1 MNSTVLKIL
10 KTIISVS
17 AAFVGFTFIV
27 IIAFYFYLS
36 DGVEFDLNKS
46 NQTLSSLTNRFE
58 IDFSNNSTIYFKA
71 REENIDTY
79 ITLENAIIKRSGN
92 ILVNAENIT
101 VNTSLNFTKTLQFVY
116 EIILNN
122 NTDLNLINPVSIK
135 LKNPT
140 LDLASVE
147 NQVTE
152 INESDRY
159 FPVTIKAEN
168 GNLIDGNIEIGQ
180 FDFFLNVNQYSQN
193 SSLEKYKFRL
203 KSSQNFPVSYIAQ
216 FFQDVESIGDKKETI
231 SFDLTLEDEY
241 ANNDDMSQKLNG
253 IFQIRNTT
261 MRLKTFP
268 VQLKP
273 EPIRRLNLDLNIND
287 NIGQANIVG
296 TLYNPKKSL
305 GLQTEPNLQIGGTLN
320 FEEILKPELNLIV
333 NGYDIY
339 FAKLE
344 NLNLNGV
351 TDLTVSIIGK
361 NVLDLK
367 GSLKIKKSNGFLV
380 PLADTEF
387 ETKHRIR
394 NIDEKKC
401 CLLYTS
407 PSPRD

>member
-10 KTIISVS
+10 KTIASVS
-17 AAFVGFTFIV
+17 VAFISFTIIV

-36 DGVEFDLNKS
+36 DGVEFNLNKS

-58 IDFSNNSTIYFKA
+58 LDFSKNSSIYFKA

-79 ITLENAIIKRSGN
+79 ITLENAIIKRSGK
-92 ILVNAENIT
+92 ILINSENIT
-101 VNTSLNFTKTLQFVY
+101 LNTTLDFSKTLQFAL

-135 LKNPT
+135 LKNPI
-140 LDLASVE
+140 LDLASIE
-147 NQVTE
+147 NQDTE
-152 INESDRY
+152 INKSERY
-159 FPVTIKAEN
+159 FPVTIKAED
-168 GNLIDGNIEIGQ
+168 GNLIDGDIEIGK
-180 FDFFLNVNQYSQN
+180 FDFFLNINQYSDN

-203 KSSQNFPVSYIAQ
+203 KSSQNFPVSYITQ
-216 FFQDVESIGDKKETI
+216 FFQDVESIGDKKETV

-241 ANNDDMSQKLNG
+241 ASNDDISQKLNG
-253 IFQIRNTT
+253 VIQIRNTT

-287 NIGQANIVG
+287 NIGQANLVG

-320 FEEILKPELNLIV
+320 FEEIQKPELNLIV

-361 NVLDLK
+361 NVLDLQ

-394 NIDEKKC
+394 NIDEEK
-401 CLLYTS
+401 
-407 PSPRD
+407 

>member
-1 MNSTVLKIL
+1 MNSTLSKIL
-10 KTIISVS
+10 KTIASVS
-17 AAFVGFTFIV
+17 VAFISFTIIV

-36 DGVEFDLNKS
+36 DGVEFNLNKS
-46 NQTLSSLTNRFE
+46 NKTLSSLTNRFE
-58 IDFSNNSTIYFKA
+58 IDFSNNSSIYFIA
-71 REENIDTY
+71 RNENIDTY
-79 ITLENAIIKRSGN
+79 ITLENVIIKRSGK
-92 ILVNAENIT
+92 ILINSENLT
-101 VNTSLNFTKTLQFVY
+101 LNTTLDFTKTLQFVF

-140 LDLASVE
+140 YDLASIK
-147 NQVTE
+147 NYDAKINKTE
-152 INESDRY
+152 RY

-168 GNLIDGNIEIGQ
+168 GNLMDGDIEIGQ
-180 FDFFLNVNQYSQN
+180 FDFFLNINQYSEN

-203 KSSQNFPVSYIAQ
+203 KSSKNFPVSYISQ
-216 FFQDVESIGDKKETI
+216 FFQHVESIGDKKETI
-231 SFDLTLEDEY
+231 SFDITLEDEY
-241 ANNDDMSQKLNG
+241 ASNDDISQKLNG
-253 IFQIRNTT
+253 VIQIRNTT

-268 VQLKP
+268 VELKP
-273 EPIRRLNLDLNIND
+273 EPIRRLNLDLNIKD
-287 NIGQANIVG
+287 NIGQTNLIG

-320 FEEILKPELNLIV
+320 FEEIMKPELNLIV
-333 NGYDIY
+333 NGYDLY

-361 NVLDLK
+361 NVLDLQ

-387 ETKHRIR
+387 ETKHTIR
-394 NIDEKKC
+394 NFDEEK
-401 CLLYTS
+401 
-407 PSPRD
+407 

>member
-10 KTIISVS
+10 KTIISVTT
-17 AAFVGFTFIV
+17 AFVGFTFIV

-92 ILVNAENIT
+92 ILINAENIT
-101 VNTSLNFTKTLQFVY
+101 VNTTLNFTKTLQFVY

-140 LDLASVE
+140 FDLASVE
-147 NQVTE
+147 NQDTE
-152 INESDRY
+152 INKSERY

-168 GNLIDGNIEIGQ
+168 GNLIDGNVEIGQ

-193 SSLEKYKFRL
+193 SSLEKYKIRL

-231 SFDLTLEDEY
+231 SFDITLEDEY
-241 ANNDDMSQKLNG
+241 ANNDDFSQKLNG
-253 IFQIRNTT
+253 VFQIRNTT

-287 NIGQANIVG
+287 NIGQANLVG

-361 NVLDLK
+361 NVLDLQ

-380 PLADTEF
+380 PLSDTEF

-394 NIDEKKC
+394 NIDEKK
-401 CLLYTS
+401 
-407 PSPRD
+407 

>member
-10 KTIISVS
+10 KTIASVS
-17 AAFVGFTFIV
+17 VAFISFTIIV

-36 DGVEFDLNKS
+36 DGVEFNLNKS

-58 IDFSNNSTIYFKA
+58 LDFSKNSSIYFKA

-79 ITLENAIIKRSGN
+79 ITLENAIIKRSGK
-92 ILVNAENIT
+92 ILINSENIT
-101 VNTSLNFTKTLQFVY
+101 LNTTLDFSKTLQFVF

-135 LKNPT
+135 LKNPI
-140 LDLASVE
+140 LDLASIE
-147 NQVTE
+147 NQDTE
-152 INESDRY
+152 INKSERY
-159 FPVTIKAEN
+159 FPVTIKAED
-168 GNLIDGNIEIGQ
+168 GNLIDGDIEIGQ
-180 FDFFLNVNQYSQN
+180 FDFILNINQYSDN

-216 FFQDVESIGDKKETI
+216 FFEDVESIGDKKESI

-241 ANNDDMSQKLNG
+241 ASNDDISQKLNG
-253 IFQIRNTT
+253 VIQIRNTT

-287 NIGQANIVG
+287 NIGQANLVG

-320 FEEILKPELNLIV
+320 FEEIQKPELNLIV

-361 NVLDLK
+361 NVLDLQ

-394 NIDEKKC
+394 NIDEEK
-401 CLLYTS
+401 
-407 PSPRD
+407 

>member
-10 KTIISVS
+10 KTIASVS
-17 AAFVGFTFIV
+17 VAFISFTIIV

-36 DGVEFDLNKS
+36 DGVEFNLNKS
-46 NQTLSSLTNRFE
+46 NQTLSRLTNRFE
-58 IDFSNNSTIYFKA
+58 LDFSKNSSIYFKA

-79 ITLENAIIKRSGN
+79 ITLENAIIKRSGK
-92 ILVNAENIT
+92 ILINSENIT
-101 VNTSLNFTKTLQFVY
+101 LNTTLDFSKTLQFVF

-135 LKNPT
+135 LKNPI
-140 LDLASVE
+140 LDLASIE
-147 NQVTE
+147 NQDIE
-152 INESDRY
+152 INKSERY
-159 FPVTIKAEN
+159 FPVTIKAED
-168 GNLIDGNIEIGQ
+168 GNLIDGDIEIGQ
-180 FDFFLNVNQYSQN
+180 FDFILNINQYSDN

-216 FFQDVESIGDKKETI
+216 FFEDVESIGDKKESI

-241 ANNDDMSQKLNG
+241 ASNDDISQKLNG
-253 IFQIRNTT
+253 VIQIRNTT

-287 NIGQANIVG
+287 NIGQANLVG

-320 FEEILKPELNLIV
+320 FEEIQKPELNLIV

-361 NVLDLK
+361 NVLDLQ

-394 NIDEKKC
+394 NIDEEK
-401 CLLYTS
+401 
-407 PSPRD
+407 

>member
-10 KTIISVS
+10 KTIASVS
-17 AAFVGFTFIV
+17 VAFISFTIIV

-36 DGVEFDLNKS
+36 DGVEFNLNKS

-58 IDFSNNSTIYFKA
+58 LDFSKSSSIYFKA

-79 ITLENAIIKRSGN
+79 ITLENAIIKRSGK
-92 ILVNAENIT
+92 ILINSENIT
-101 VNTSLNFTKTLQFVY
+101 LNTTLDFTKTLQFVF

-140 LDLASVE
+140 LDLASIE
-147 NQVTE
+147 NQDAE
-152 INESDRY
+152 INKSERY

-168 GNLIDGNIEIGQ
+168 GNLIDGDIEIGQ
-180 FDFFLNVNQYSQN
+180 FDFFLNINQYSEN

-216 FFQDVESIGDKKETI
+216 FFEDVESIGDKKESI

-241 ANNDDMSQKLNG
+241 ANNDDISQKLNG
-253 IFQIRNTT
+253 VIQIRNTT

-287 NIGQANIVG
+287 NVGQANLVG

-361 NVLDLK
+361 NVLDLQ

-394 NIDEKKC
+394 NIDEEK
-401 CLLYTS
+401 
-407 PSPRD
+407 

>member
-10 KTIISVS
+10 KTIISVT

-46 NQTLSSLTNRFE
+46 NQTLNSLTNRFE

-71 REENIDTY
+71 REENVDTY
-79 ITLENAIIKRSGN
+79 ITLKNAIIKRSGN
-92 ILVNAENIT
+92 ILINAENIT
-101 VNTSLNFTKTLQFVY
+101 VNTTLNFTKTLQFVY

-168 GNLIDGNIEIGQ
+168 GNLIDGNVEIGQ

-231 SFDLTLEDEY
+231 SFDITLEDEY

-287 NIGQANIVG
+287 NIGQANLVG

-361 NVLDLK
+361 NVLDLQ

-394 NIDEKKC
+394 NIDEEK
-401 CLLYTS
+401 
-407 PSPRD
+407 

>member
-10 KTIISVS
+10 KTIISVTT
-17 AAFVGFTFIV
+17 AFVGFTFIV

-92 ILVNAENIT
+92 ILINAENIT
-101 VNTSLNFTKTLQFVY
+101 VNTTLNFTKTLQFVY

-140 LDLASVE
+140 FDLASVE
-147 NQVTE
+147 NQDTE
-152 INESDRY
+152 INKSERY

-168 GNLIDGNIEIGQ
+168 GNLIDGNVEIGQ

-193 SSLEKYKFRL
+193 SSLEKYKIRL

-231 SFDLTLEDEY
+231 SFDITLEDEY
-241 ANNDDMSQKLNG
+241 ANNDDISQKLNG
-253 IFQIRNTT
+253 VFQIRNTT

-287 NIGQANIVG
+287 NIGQANLVG

-361 NVLDLK
+361 NVLDLQ

-380 PLADTEF
+380 PLSDTEF

-394 NIDEKKC
+394 NIDEKK
-401 CLLYTS
+401 
-407 PSPRD
+407 

>member
-1 MNSTVLKIL
+1 M
-10 KTIISVS
+10 SVT

-46 NQTLSSLTNRFE
+46 NQTLNSLTNRFE

-92 ILVNAENIT
+92 ILINAENIT

-168 GNLIDGNIEIGQ
+168 GNLIDGNVEIGH

-231 SFDLTLEDEY
+231 SFDITLEDEY

-287 NIGQANIVG
+287 NIGQANLVG

-361 NVLDLK
+361 NVLDLQ

-394 NIDEKKC
+394 NIDEEK
-401 CLLYTS
+401 
-407 PSPRD
+407 

>member
-10 KTIISVS
+10 KTIASVS
-17 AAFVGFTFIV
+17 VAFISFTIIV

-36 DGVEFDLNKS
+36 DGVEFNLNKS

-58 IDFSNNSTIYFKA
+58 LDFSKNSSIYFKA

-79 ITLENAIIKRSGN
+79 ITLENAIIKRSGK
-92 ILVNAENIT
+92 ILINSENIT
-101 VNTSLNFTKTLQFVY
+101 LNTALDFSKTLQFVF

-135 LKNPT
+135 LKNPI
-140 LDLASVE
+140 LDLASIE
-147 NQVTE
+147 NQDTE
-152 INESDRY
+152 INKSERY
-159 FPVTIKAEN
+159 FPVTIKAED
-168 GNLIDGNIEIGQ
+168 GNLIDGDIEIGQ
-180 FDFFLNVNQYSQN
+180 FDFFLNINQYSDN

-216 FFQDVESIGDKKETI
+216 FFQDVESIGDKKETV

-241 ANNDDMSQKLNG
+241 ASNDDISQKLNG
-253 IFQIRNTT
+253 VIQIRNTT

-287 NIGQANIVG
+287 NIGQANLVG

-320 FEEILKPELNLIV
+320 FEEIQKPELNLIV

-361 NVLDLK
+361 NVLDLQ

-394 NIDEKKC
+394 NIDEEK
-401 CLLYTS
+401 
-407 PSPRD
+407 

>member
-10 KTIISVS
+10 KTIASVS
-17 AAFVGFTFIV
+17 VAFISFTIIV

-36 DGVEFDLNKS
+36 DGVEFNLNKS

-58 IDFSNNSTIYFKA
+58 LDFSKNSSIYFKA

-79 ITLENAIIKRSGN
+79 ITLENAIIKRSGK
-92 ILVNAENIT
+92 ILINSENIT
-101 VNTSLNFTKTLQFVY
+101 LNTTLDFSKTLQFVF

-135 LKNPT
+135 LKNPI
-140 LDLASVE
+140 LDLASIE
-147 NQVTE
+147 NQDTE
-152 INESDRY
+152 INKSERY
-159 FPVTIKAEN
+159 FPVTIKAED
-168 GNLIDGNIEIGQ
+168 GNLIDGDIEIGQ
-180 FDFFLNVNQYSQN
+180 FDFFLNINHYSDN

-216 FFQDVESIGDKKETI
+216 FFEDVESIGDKKESI

-241 ANNDDMSQKLNG
+241 ASNDDISQKLNG
-253 IFQIRNTT
+253 VIQIRNTT

-287 NIGQANIVG
+287 NIGQANLVG

-320 FEEILKPELNLIV
+320 FEEIQKPELNLIV

-361 NVLDLK
+361 NVLDLQ

-394 NIDEKKC
+394 NIDEEK
-401 CLLYTS
+401 
-407 PSPRD
+407 

>member
-10 KTIISVS
+10 KTIISVTT
-17 AAFVGFTFIV
+17 AFVGFTFIV

-92 ILVNAENIT
+92 ILINAENIT
-101 VNTSLNFTKTLQFVY
+101 VNTTLNFTKTLQFVY

-140 LDLASVE
+140 FDLASVE
-147 NQVTE
+147 NQDTE
-152 INESDRY
+152 INKSERY

-168 GNLIDGNIEIGQ
+168 GNLIDGNVEIGQ

-193 SSLEKYKFRL
+193 SSLEKYKIRL

-231 SFDLTLEDEY
+231 SFDITLEDEY
-241 ANNDDMSQKLNG
+241 ANNDDFSQKLNG
-253 IFQIRNTT
+253 VFQIRNTT

-287 NIGQANIVG
+287 NIGQANLVG

-361 NVLDLK
+361 NVLDLQ

-394 NIDEKKC
+394 NIDEKK
-401 CLLYTS
+401 
-407 PSPRD
+407 

>member
-10 KTIISVS
+10 KTIASVS
-17 AAFVGFTFIV
+17 VAFISFTIIV

-36 DGVEFDLNKS
+36 DGVEFNLNKS

-58 IDFSNNSTIYFKA
+58 LDFSKNSSIYFKA

-79 ITLENAIIKRSGN
+79 ITLENAIIKRSGK
-92 ILVNAENIT
+92 ILINSENIT
-101 VNTSLNFTKTLQFVY
+101 LNTTLDFSKTLQFVF

-135 LKNPT
+135 LKNPI
-140 LDLASVE
+140 LDLASIE
-147 NQVTE
+147 NQDTE
-152 INESDRY
+152 INKSEKY

-168 GNLIDGNIEIGQ
+168 GNLIDGDIEIGQ
-180 FDFFLNVNQYSQN
+180 FDFFLNINQYSDN

-216 FFQDVESIGDKKETI
+216 FFQDVESIGDKKETV

-241 ANNDDMSQKLNG
+241 ASNDDISQKLNG
-253 IFQIRNTT
+253 VIQIRNTT

-287 NIGQANIVG
+287 NIGQANLVG

-320 FEEILKPELNLIV
+320 FEEIQKPELNLIV

-361 NVLDLK
+361 NVLDLQ

-394 NIDEKKC
+394 NIDEEK
-401 CLLYTS
+401 
-407 PSPRD
+407 

>member
-10 KTIISVS
+10 KTIASVS
-17 AAFVGFTFIV
+17 VAFISFTIIV

-36 DGVEFDLNKS
+36 DGVEFNLNKS

-58 IDFSNNSTIYFKA
+58 LDFSKNSSIYFKA

-79 ITLENAIIKRSGN
+79 ITLENAIIKRSGK
-92 ILVNAENIT
+92 ILINSENIT
-101 VNTSLNFTKTLQFVY
+101 LNTTLDFSKTLQFVF

-140 LDLASVE
+140 LDLASIGD
-147 NQVTE
+147 QDKE
-152 INESDRY
+152 INKSERY

-168 GNLIDGNIEIGQ
+168 GNLIDGDIEIGQ
-180 FDFFLNVNQYSQN
+180 FGLFLNINQYSEN
-193 SSLEKYKFRL
+193 FTLEKYKFRL

-216 FFQDVESIGDKKETI
+216 FFQDIESIGDKKETI
-231 SFDLTLEDEY
+231 SFDITLEDEF
-241 ANNDDMSQKLNG
+241 ASNDDISQKLNG
-253 IFQIRNTT
+253 VVQIRNTT

-287 NIGQANIVG
+287 NIGQANLIG
-296 TLYNPKKSL
+296 TLFNPKKSL
-305 GLQTEPNLQIGGTLN
+305 SLQTKPNLQIGGTLN
-320 FEEILKPELNLIV
+320 FEEIMKPELNLIV

-361 NVLDLK
+361 NVLDLQ
-367 GSLKIKKSNGFLV
+367 GSLKIKESGGFLV
-380 PLADTEF
+380 PLTDTEF
-387 ETKHRIR
+387 KTKHKIS
-394 NIDEKKC
+394 NKNEQK
-401 CLLYTS
+401 
-407 PSPRD
+407 

>member
-10 KTIISVS
+10 RTIMSVT

-46 NQTLSSLTNRFE
+46 NQTLNSLTNRFE

-92 ILVNAENIT
+92 ILINAENIT
-101 VNTSLNFTKTLQFVY
+101 VNTTLNFTKTLQFVY

-135 LKNPT
+135 LKNPI

-152 INESDRY
+152 INESDKY

-168 GNLIDGNIEIGQ
+168 GNLIDGNVEIGQ

-231 SFDLTLEDEY
+231 SFDITLEDEY
-241 ANNDDMSQKLNG
+241 ANNDDISQKLNG
-253 IFQIRNTT
+253 VFQIRNTT

-287 NIGQANIVG
+287 NIGQANLVG

-361 NVLDLK
+361 NVLDLQ

-394 NIDEKKC
+394 NIDEEK
-401 CLLYTS
+401 
-407 PSPRD
+407 

>member
-1 MNSTVLKIL
+1 MNSIVLKIL
-10 KTIISVS
+10 KTIASVS
-17 AAFVGFTFIV
+17 VAFISFTIIV

-36 DGVEFDLNKS
+36 DGVEFNLNKS

-58 IDFSNNSTIYFKA
+58 IDFNKNSSIYFKA

-79 ITLENAIIKRSGN
+79 ITLENAIIKRSGK
-92 ILVNAENIT
+92 ILINSENIT
-101 VNTSLNFTKTLQFVY
+101 LNTTLDFSKTLQFLF

-135 LKNPT
+135 LKNPI
-140 LDLASVE
+140 LDLASIE
-147 NQVTE
+147 NQDTE
-152 INESDRY
+152 INKSERY

-168 GNLIDGNIEIGQ
+168 GNLIDGDIEIGQ
-180 FDFFLNVNQYSQN
+180 FDFFLNIYQYSEN

-216 FFQDVESIGDKKETI
+216 FFQDIESIGDKKETV

-241 ANNDDMSQKLNG
+241 ASNDDISQKLNG
-253 IFQIRNTT
+253 VIQIRNTT
-261 MRLKTFP
+261 MRLKKFP

-287 NIGQANIVG
+287 NIGQANLVG

-305 GLQTEPNLQIGGTLN
+305 GLQTEPNFQIGGTLN

-361 NVLDLK
+361 NVLDLQ

-394 NIDEKKC
+394 NIDEDK
-401 CLLYTS
+401 
-407 PSPRD
+407 

>member
-10 KTIISVS
+10 KTIISVF

-92 ILVNAENIT
+92 ILINAENIT
-101 VNTSLNFTKTLQFVY
+101 VNTTLNFTKTLQFVY

-140 LDLASVE
+140 FDLASVE
-147 NQVTE
+147 NQDTE
-152 INESDRY
+152 INKSERY

-168 GNLIDGNIEIGQ
+168 GNLIDGNVEIGQ
-180 FDFFLNVNQYSQN
+180 FDFFLNINQYSQN
-193 SSLEKYKFRL
+193 SSLEKYKIRL

-231 SFDLTLEDEY
+231 SFDITLEDEY
-241 ANNDDMSQKLNG
+241 ANNDDISQKLNG
-253 IFQIRNTT
+253 VFQIRNTT

-287 NIGQANIVG
+287 NIGQANLVG

-320 FEEILKPELNLIV
+320 FKEILKPELNLIV
-333 NGYDIY
+333 NGYNIY

-361 NVLDLK
+361 NVLDLQ

-394 NIDEKKC
+394 NIDEKK
-401 CLLYTS
+401 
-407 PSPRD
+407 

>member
-10 KTIISVS
+10 KTIASVS
-17 AAFVGFTFIV
+17 VAFISFTIIV

-36 DGVEFDLNKS
+36 DGVEFNLNKS

-58 IDFSNNSTIYFKA
+58 IDFSKNSSIYFKA
-71 REENIDTY
+71 REESIDTY
-79 ITLENAIIKRSGN
+79 ITLENAIIKRSGK
-92 ILVNAENIT
+92 ILINSENIT
-101 VNTSLNFTKTLQFVY
+101 LNTTLDFSKTLQFVF

-135 LKNPT
+135 LKNPI
-140 LDLASVE
+140 LDLASIE
-147 NQVTE
+147 NQDTE
-152 INESDRY
+152 INKSERY
-159 FPVTIKAEN
+159 FPVTIKAED
-168 GNLIDGNIEIGQ
+168 GNLIDGDIEIGQ
-180 FDFFLNVNQYSQN
+180 FDFFLNINQYSDN

-216 FFQDVESIGDKKETI
+216 FFQDVESIGDKKETV

-241 ANNDDMSQKLNG
+241 ASNNDISQKLNG
-253 IFQIRNTT
+253 VIQIRNTT

-287 NIGQANIVG
+287 NIGQANLVG

-320 FEEILKPELNLIV
+320 FEEIQKPELNLIV

-361 NVLDLK
+361 NVLDLQ

-394 NIDEKKC
+394 NIDEEK
-401 CLLYTS
+401 
-407 PSPRD
+407 

>member
-1 MNSTVLKIL
+1 MNSTLSKIL
-10 KTIISVS
+10 KTIASVTVAFIS
-17 AAFVGFTFIV
+17 FTIIV

-36 DGVEFDLNKS
+36 DGVEFNLNKS
-46 NQTLSSLTNRFE
+46 NKALSSLTNRFE
-58 IDFSNNSTIYFKA
+58 LDFSNNSSIYFKA
-71 REENIDTY
+71 RDENIDTY
-79 ITLENAIIKRSGN
+79 ITLENVIIKRSGK
-92 ILVNAENIT
+92 ILIVSENLT
-101 VNTSLNFTKTLQFVY
+101 LNTTLDFTKTLQFVF

-122 NTDLNLINPVSIK
+122 NTNLNLINLVSIK

-140 LDLASVE
+140 YNLASIK
-147 NQVTE
+147 NQDAKINKTE
-152 INESDRY
+152 RY

-168 GNLIDGNIEIGQ
+168 GNLIDGDIEIGQ
-180 FDFFLNVNQYSQN
+180 FDFFLNINQYSEN

-231 SFDLTLEDEY
+231 SFDITLEDEY
-241 ANNDDMSQKLNG
+241 ASNDDISQKLNG
-253 IFQIRNTT
+253 VIQIRNTT

-268 VQLKP
+268 VELKP
-273 EPIRRLNLDLNIND
+273 EPIRRLNLDLNIKD
-287 NIGQANIVG
+287 NIGQANLIG

-305 GLQTEPNLQIGGTLN
+305 GLQTKPNIQIGGTLN
-320 FEEILKPELNLIV
+320 FEEIMKPELNLIV
-333 NGYDIY
+333 NGYDLY

-361 NVLDLK
+361 NVLDLQ

-394 NIDEKKC
+394 NIDEEK
-401 CLLYTS
+401 
-407 PSPRD
+407 

>member
-10 KTIISVS
+10 KTIISVT

-92 ILVNAENIT
+92 ILINAENIT
-101 VNTSLNFTKTLQFVY
+101 VNTTLNFTKTLQFVY

-140 LDLASVE
+140 FDLASVE
-147 NQVTE
+147 NQDTE
-152 INESDRY
+152 INKSERY

-168 GNLIDGNIEIGQ
+168 GNLIDGNVEIGQ
-180 FDFFLNVNQYSQN
+180 FDFFLNINQYSQN
-193 SSLEKYKFRL
+193 SSLEKYKIRL

-231 SFDLTLEDEY
+231 SFDITLEDEY
-241 ANNDDMSQKLNG
+241 ANNDDISQKLNG
-253 IFQIRNTT
+253 VFQIRNTT

-287 NIGQANIVG
+287 NIGQANLVG

-320 FEEILKPELNLIV
+320 FEEIQKPELNLIV

-361 NVLDLK
+361 NVLDLQ

-394 NIDEKKC
+394 NIDEEK
-401 CLLYTS
+401 
-407 PSPRD
+407 

>member
-10 KTIISVS
+10 KTIMSVT

-46 NQTLSSLTNRFE
+46 NQTLNSLTNRFE

-71 REENIDTY
+71 REENVDTY
-79 ITLENAIIKRSGN
+79 ITLQNAIIKRSGN
-92 ILVNAENIT
+92 ILINAENIT
-101 VNTSLNFTKTLQFVY
+101 VNTTLNFTKTLQFVY

-168 GNLIDGNIEIGQ
+168 GNLIDGNVEIGQ

-231 SFDLTLEDEY
+231 SFDITLEDEY

-253 IFQIRNTT
+253 VFQIRNTT

-287 NIGQANIVG
+287 NIGQANLVG

-361 NVLDLK
+361 NVLDLQ

-394 NIDEKKC
+394 NIDEEK
-401 CLLYTS
+401 
-407 PSPRD
+407 

>member
-10 KTIISVS
+10 KTIVSVT

-46 NQTLSSLTNRFE
+46 NQTLNSLTNRFE

-92 ILVNAENIT
+92 ILINAENIT
-101 VNTSLNFTKTLQFVY
+101 VNTTLNFTKTLQFVY

-147 NQVTE
+147 NQDTE
-152 INESDRY
+152 INEGERY
-159 FPVTIKAEN
+159 FPVSIKAEN
-168 GNLIDGNIEIGQ
+168 GNLIDGNVEIGQ
-180 FDFFLNVNQYSQN
+180 FDFFLNINQYSQN

-203 KSSQNFPVSYIAQ
+203 KSSQNFPISYIAQ
-216 FFQDVESIGDKKETI
+216 FFQDVESISDKKETI
-231 SFDLTLEDEY
+231 SFDITLEDEY
-241 ANNDDMSQKLNG
+241 ANNDDMTQKLNG

-287 NIGQANIVG
+287 NIGQANLLG

-361 NVLDLK
+361 NVLDLQ

-394 NIDEKKC
+394 NIDEKK
-401 CLLYTS
+401 
-407 PSPRD
+407 

>member
-10 KTIISVS
+10 KTIISVT

-92 ILVNAENIT
+92 ILINAENIT
-101 VNTSLNFTKTLQFVY
+101 VNTTLNFTKTLQFVY

-140 LDLASVE
+140 FDLASVE
-147 NQVTE
+147 NQDTE
-152 INESDRY
+152 INKSERY

-168 GNLIDGNIEIGQ
+168 GNLIDGNVEIGQ

-193 SSLEKYKFRL
+193 SSLEKYKIRL

-231 SFDLTLEDEY
+231 SFDITLEDEY
-241 ANNDDMSQKLNG
+241 ANNDDISQKLNG
-253 IFQIRNTT
+253 VFQIRNTT

-287 NIGQANIVG
+287 NIGQANLVG

-361 NVLDLK
+361 NVLDLQ

-394 NIDEKKC
+394 NIDEKK
-401 CLLYTS
+401 
-407 PSPRD
+407 

>member
-10 KTIISVS
+10 KTIISVT
-17 AAFVGFTFIV
+17 AAFVGFTFVV

-92 ILVNAENIT
+92 ILINAENIT
-101 VNTSLNFTKTLQFVY
+101 VNTTLNFTKTLQFVY

-140 LDLASVE
+140 FDLASVE
-147 NQVTE
+147 NQDTE
-152 INESDRY
+152 INKSERY

-168 GNLIDGNIEIGQ
+168 GNLIDGNVEIGQ
-180 FDFFLNVNQYSQN
+180 FDFFLNINQYSQN
-193 SSLEKYKFRL
+193 SSLEKYKIRL

-231 SFDLTLEDEY
+231 SFDITLEDEY
-241 ANNDDMSQKLNG
+241 ANNDDISQKLNG
-253 IFQIRNTT
+253 VFQIRNTT

-287 NIGQANIVG
+287 NIGQANLVG

-320 FEEILKPELNLIV
+320 FKEILKPELNLIV

-361 NVLDLK
+361 NVLDLQ

-380 PLADTEF
+380 PLSDTEF

-394 NIDEKKC
+394 NIDEKK
-401 CLLYTS
+401 
-407 PSPRD
+407 

>member
-10 KTIISVS
+10 KTIISVT
-17 AAFVGFTFIV
+17 AAFVGFTFVV

-92 ILVNAENIT
+92 ILINAENIT
-101 VNTSLNFTKTLQFVY
+101 VNTTLNFTKTLQFVY

-140 LDLASVE
+140 FDLASVE
-147 NQVTE
+147 NQDTE
-152 INESDRY
+152 INKSERY

-168 GNLIDGNIEIGQ
+168 GNLIDGNVEIGQ
-180 FDFFLNVNQYSQN
+180 FDFFLNINQYSQN
-193 SSLEKYKFRL
+193 SSLEKYKIRL
-203 KSSQNFPVSYIAQ
+203 KSSQNFPASYIAQ

-231 SFDLTLEDEY
+231 SFDITLEDEY
-241 ANNDDMSQKLNG
+241 ANNDDISQKLNG
-253 IFQIRNTT
+253 VFQIRNTT

-287 NIGQANIVG
+287 NIGQVNLVG

-320 FEEILKPELNLIV
+320 FKEILKPELNLIV

-361 NVLDLK
+361 NVLDLQ

-380 PLADTEF
+380 PLSDTEF

-394 NIDEKKC
+394 NIDEKK
-401 CLLYTS
+401 
-407 PSPRD
+407 

>member
-10 KTIISVS
+10 KTIASVS
-17 AAFVGFTFIV
+17 VAFISFTIIV

-36 DGVEFDLNKS
+36 DGVEFNLNKS

-58 IDFSNNSTIYFKA
+58 LDFSKSSSIYFKA

-79 ITLENAIIKRSGN
+79 ITLENAIIKRSGK
-92 ILVNAENIT
+92 ILINSENIT
-101 VNTSLNFTKTLQFVY
+101 LNTTLDFTKTLQFVF

-140 LDLASVE
+140 LDLASIE
-147 NQVTE
+147 NQDAE
-152 INESDRY
+152 INKSERY
-159 FPVTIKAEN
+159 FPVTIKAED
-168 GNLIDGNIEIGQ
+168 GNLIDGDIEIGQ
-180 FDFFLNVNQYSQN
+180 FDFFLNINQYSDN

-241 ANNDDMSQKLNG
+241 VSNDDISKKLNG
-253 IFQIRNTT
+253 VIQIRNTT

-287 NIGQANIVG
+287 NIGQANLVG

-361 NVLDLK
+361 NVLDLQ

-380 PLADTEF
+380 PLSDTEF

-394 NIDEKKC
+394 NIDEKK
-401 CLLYTS
+401 
-407 PSPRD
+407 

>member
-10 KTIISVS
+10 KTIISVT

-92 ILVNAENIT
+92 ILINAENIT
-101 VNTSLNFTKTLQFVY
+101 VNTTLNFTKTLQFVY

-140 LDLASVE
+140 FDLASVE
-147 NQVTE
+147 NQDTE
-152 INESDRY
+152 INKSERY

-168 GNLIDGNIEIGQ
+168 GNLIDGNVEIGQ

-193 SSLEKYKFRL
+193 SSLEKYKIRL

-231 SFDLTLEDEY
+231 SFDITLEDEY
-241 ANNDDMSQKLNG
+241 ANNDDISQKLNG
-253 IFQIRNTT
+253 VFQIRNTT

-287 NIGQANIVG
+287 NIGQANLVG

-361 NVLDLK
+361 NVLDLQ

-380 PLADTEF
+380 PLSDTEF

-394 NIDEKKC
+394 NIDEKK
-401 CLLYTS
+401 
-407 PSPRD
+407 

>member
-10 KTIISVS
+10 KTIASVS
-17 AAFVGFTFIV
+17 IAFISFTIIV

-36 DGVEFDLNKS
+36 DGVEFNLNKS

-58 IDFSNNSTIYFKA
+58 LDFSKNSSIYFKA

-79 ITLENAIIKRSGN
+79 ITLENAIIKRSGK
-92 ILVNAENIT
+92 ILINSENIT
-101 VNTSLNFTKTLQFVY
+101 LNTTLDFSKTLQFVF

-135 LKNPT
+135 LKNPI
-140 LDLASVE
+140 LDLASIE
-147 NQVTE
+147 NQDTE
-152 INESDRY
+152 INKSERY
-159 FPVTIKAEN
+159 FPVTIKAED
-168 GNLIDGNIEIGQ
+168 GNLIDGDIEIGQ
-180 FDFFLNVNQYSQN
+180 FDFFLNINQYSDN

-216 FFQDVESIGDKKETI
+216 FFQDVESIGDKKETV

-241 ANNDDMSQKLNG
+241 ASNDDISQKLNG
-253 IFQIRNTT
+253 VIQIRNTT

-287 NIGQANIVG
+287 NIGQANLVG

-320 FEEILKPELNLIV
+320 FEEIQKPELNLIV

-361 NVLDLK
+361 NVLDLQ

-394 NIDEKKC
+394 NIDEEK
-401 CLLYTS
+401 
-407 PSPRD
+407 